1 MSKYL
6 QKLEENAGLFEEA
19 ESRTISKH
27 SSKNSSLISSKE
39 NKYPTKYEEP
49 QYKSVKNTYEV
60 LKPITKQ
67 IMELPP
73 THKKKIKTAKTI
85 YQKEIIVNDEEELN
99 KVLQEV
105 NLTNE
110 EIPLPSKS
118 MIQNLLKD
126 SIVISKDNYLIK
138 PNNNNIINNNKNA
151 LYNSQRLKS
160 TKNNLININNNSQ
173 QQNIEEN
180 MIKTQIIYNT
190 NKLSTNQN
198 IINNNKSMQGNYKN
212 NIVMQSHNPKIKNE
226 INNNNIN
233 NSQVFNTNNNKIKIS
248 YKNKNYIETFFHDD
262 NIPKPNVV
270 EGNALEFSDIKNP
283 DKEIKEEEN
292 NNIKDMLDK
301 LPMEHTVILSNQQKI
316 DMSKIQKENMLQKS
330 LTSDKSQ
337 MSNVQSINN
346 NNYIKY
352 KSQNINF
359 NNNNINNLTNSMKI
373 KKYKQNIIK
382 SEKPLPEID
391 MNENLINDNNNTN
404 IKNSTHIKIKPK
416 MELQINKTNI
426 NNNNNIN
433 NININNSNINN
444 KSKMSFPT
452 SSHGGSFISQTSLP
466 ENPFQDNTSYNK
478 ENNNK

>member
-138 PNNNNIINNNKNA
+138 SNNNNIINNNKNV

-190 NKLSTNQN
+190 NKFITNQN

-301 LPMEHTVILSNQQKI
+301 LPMEHTVI
-316 DMSKIQKENMLQKS
+316 
-330 LTSDKSQ
+330 
-337 MSNVQSINN
+337 
-346 NNYIKY
+346 
-352 KSQNINF
+352 
-359 NNNNINNLTNSMKI
+359 
-373 KKYKQNIIK
+373 
-382 SEKPLPEID
+382 
-391 MNENLINDNNNTN
+391 
-404 IKNSTHIKIKPK
+404 
-416 MELQINKTNI
+416 
-426 NNNNNIN
+426 
-433 NININNSNINN
+433 
-444 KSKMSFPT
+444 
-452 SSHGGSFISQTSLP
+452 
-466 ENPFQDNTSYNK
+466 
-478 ENNNK
+478 